1 MSGNP
6 ICVVCNTENPPGAT
20 HCRKCRS
27 PLRLFDT
34 MQLSDQSPLSAREIN
49 PYQGKLPP
57 RTVALRFLGK
67 REPLLVRVDD
77 EIILGR
83 AMPKSSNY
91 LVDLS
96 AHRAGLLGVSR
107 QHAIIT
113 RQGRKYAIEDL
124 RSTNGTWV
132 NAQRLVPGQPHTLQS
147 GDQVQLGELIL
158 FISFAPRIAPAAAA
172 V

>member
-1 MSGNP
+1 MSVNP

-20 HCRKCRS
+20 RCRKCRS
-27 PLRLFDT
+27 PLRIFDT
-34 MQLSDQSPLSAREIN
+34 MQLSDQSALSTREIS
-49 PYQGKLPP
+49 PYQGEIPP
-57 RTVALRFLGK
+57 RTLALRFLGK

-83 AMPKSSNY
+83 AFPSSSEY

-107 QHAIIT
+107 QHAIIY
-113 RQGRKYAIEDL
+113 RQGREYSIEDL

-132 NAQRLVPGQPHTLQS
+132 NTERLVPGQPHRLRN

-158 FISFAPRIAPAAAA
+158 YVSFAPRIAPAAA